1 MNLQGWLTA
10 LFVILALAGCAQV
23 AAEQGQ
29 QPYTPYPPANNGE
42 YPATGAVMAAEEM
55 VVSGC
60 STLNRTSPDR
70 CTEARGVPRNSA
82 AAR

>member
-42 YPATGAVMAAEEM
+42 YP
-55 VVSGC
+55 
-60 STLNRTSPDR
+60 RDR
-70 CTEARGVPRNSA
+70 RGDGRGGDGSVGM
-82 AAR
+82 